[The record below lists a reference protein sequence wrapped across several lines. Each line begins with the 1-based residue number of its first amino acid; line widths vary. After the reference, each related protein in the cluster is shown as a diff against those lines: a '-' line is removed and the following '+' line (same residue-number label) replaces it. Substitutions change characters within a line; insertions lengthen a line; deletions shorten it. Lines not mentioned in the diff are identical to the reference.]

1 MSTTI
6 VVKARAWG
14 AAVSVAQG
22 DTTESFM
29 LGAHE
34 DRNITI
40 QPGQSVT
47 ITVDSPAEAPIP
59 LEEVLGADENIGS
72 VAAEDLSKFDHDGDG
87 KPGGSKKKGP
97 KPFGEDSD
105 ED

>member
-22 DTTESFM
+22 DTTDSFT

-47 ITVDSPAEAPIP
+47 ITVDSPAEAPRPI
-59 LEEVLGADENIGS
+59 EEVLGADENIGS
-72 VAAEDLSKFDHDGDG
+72 VAADPPADDLSKFDHDGDG
-87 KPGGSKKKGP
+87 KPGGSKKKA
-97 KPFGEDSD
+97 SSTD
-105 ED
+105 EA